1 MWLVSCRR
9 QGMLTQGPA
18 PDPKCKLNISSFLTL
33 PYLLDCLICTRNAM
47 STVLL
52 LQLIGDGLGGGWLLY
67 IRVWV
72 WEQGLV
78 SSYSFFVFSVFAF
91 CSLTFSVLLF
101 RWLEHDGCLSVSS
114 FFLYF
119 LSLVFCRC

>member
-1 MWLVSCRR
+1 MWLLSCSR
-9 QGMLTQGPA
+9 QGMLTEGPA
-18 PDPKCKLNISSFLTL
+18 PNCKCKLIILSFITFLH
-33 PYLLDCLICTRNAM
+33 LLDCLICTRNAM

-78 SSYSFFVFSVFAF
+78 SSYSFFGFSVFAF

>member
-1 MWLVSCRR
+1 MWLLSCSR
-9 QGMLTQGPA
+9 QGMLTEGPA
-18 PDPKCKLNISSFLTL
+18 PNCKCKLIILPFITFLH
-33 PYLLDCLICTRNAM
+33 LLDCLICTRNAM

-101 RWLEHDGCLSVSS
+101 RWLEHDGGLSVSS

>member
-1 MWLVSCRR
+1 MWLLSCSR
-9 QGMLTQGPA
+9 QGMLTEGPA
-18 PDPKCKLNISSFLTL
+18 PNCKCKLIILPFITFLH
-33 PYLLDCLICTRNAM
+33 LLDCLICTRNAM

-52 LQLIGDGLGGGWLLY
+52 LKLIGDGLGGGWLLY
-67 IRVWV
+67 IRVRV